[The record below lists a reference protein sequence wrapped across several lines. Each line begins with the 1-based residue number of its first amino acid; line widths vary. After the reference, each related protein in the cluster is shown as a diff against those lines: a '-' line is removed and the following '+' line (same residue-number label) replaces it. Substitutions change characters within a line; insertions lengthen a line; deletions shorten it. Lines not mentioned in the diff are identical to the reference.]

1 MSTPRPVKKLFR
13 SAGVRGLLCWTGA
26 GYIRFVW
33 ATGRW
38 TVVNGEISER
48 LLRNGKAC
56 IICFWHG
63 RLLMLP
69 CAWDSRYPFHMLI
82 SQHPDGK
89 LIAKTVKRF
98 GIETIT
104 GSSSRGGSQ
113 ALRQMVRVLDD
124 GGYVGVTPDGP
135 RGPRMRANAGA
146 VNLSRLTG
154 APILPV
160 AFSSAHGRRI
170 DSWDRFLI
178 PRPFSRGA
186 VVWGEPL
193 QIAKDLD
200 DDGVEQAR
208 CQLEARLIAVTDQAD
223 RLCGREPVEPAPMVL
238 EPGS

>member
-13 SAGVRGLLCWTGA
+13 NAGVRGLLCWTGA
-26 GYIRFVW
+26 SYIRFVW

-48 LLRNGKAC
+48 YLRDGKAC

-89 LIAKTVKRF
+89 LIAETVKRF

-113 ALRQMVRVLDD
+113 ALRQMMRVLDD

-135 RGPRMRANAGA
+135 QGPRMRANAGA

-160 AFSSAHGRRI
+160 AFSSVHGRRI

-186 VVWGEPL
+186 LVWGEPL

-200 DDGVEQAR
+200 DDGIERAR
-208 CQLEARLIAVTDQAD
+208 RQLEARLIAVTDQAD

-238 EPGS
+238 ETGS